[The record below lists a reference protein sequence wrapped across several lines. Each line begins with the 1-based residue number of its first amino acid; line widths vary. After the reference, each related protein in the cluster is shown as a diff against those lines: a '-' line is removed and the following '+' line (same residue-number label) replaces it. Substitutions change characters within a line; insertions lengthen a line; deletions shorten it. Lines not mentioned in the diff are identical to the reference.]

1 MIYSLNEQQR
11 ADMGTKNWQ
20 TEGAVVTANMSPHT
34 SRPHVLDT
42 GCYKT
47 RQSVDRRTVCRSAR
61 ESSRDPKESS
71 TTRRRPRPAGVP
83 RSSDTIFQTLDMAET
98 VVLGA
103 ATAAGLKV
111 ALDSSPNRRSAAQQD
126 RGVDA
131 SSAAS
136 TSSATTALSSLVLVS
151 LILRKVS
158 SRLVER
164 RRQASPTSQA
174 MQRLQNVEVAVE
186 REGRVLEGALR
197 DMDGL
202 KMRSRLVGR
211 EVKEV
216 RKVVEG
222 VELGYGELG
231 RVVEARMG
239 EMQGQ
244 VSDLEGLT
252 SSIHGVMAKQVGLI
266 SGVVTK
272 VRDLERDVVVLK
284 QDTGEVE
291 TGVMKEPQQQ
301 KQQQEEERK
310 QEREVVVRQEVVTRE
325 KDGTVLY
332 TWDSPA

>member
-1 MIYSLNEQQR
+1 
-11 ADMGTKNWQ
+11 
-20 TEGAVVTANMSPHT
+20 
-34 SRPHVLDT
+34 
-42 GCYKT
+42 
-47 RQSVDRRTVCRSAR
+47 
-61 ESSRDPKESS
+61 
-71 TTRRRPRPAGVP
+71 
-83 RSSDTIFQTLDMAET
+83 
-98 VVLGA
+98 
-103 ATAAGLKV
+103 
-111 ALDSSPNRRSAAQQD
+111 
-126 RGVDA
+126 
-131 SSAAS
+131 
-136 TSSATTALSSLVLVS
+136 
-151 LILRKVS
+151 
-158 SRLVER
+158 
-164 RRQASPTSQA
+164 

>member
-1 MIYSLNEQQR
+1 
-11 ADMGTKNWQ
+11 MGM
-20 TEGAVVTANMSPHT
+20 GMPHF
-34 SRPHVLDT
+34 LGT
-42 GCYKT
+42 GTRHPT
-47 RQSVDRRTVCRSAR
+47 RQSFDCRTVCRSAR
-61 ESSRDPKESS
+61 DPSRDSKQS
-71 TTRRRPRPAGVP
+71 TRRRRSAEVP
-83 RSSDTIFQTLDMAET
+83 RTSDTIVRTLDVAET

-103 ATAAGLKV
+103 ATAAGVKV
-111 ALDSSPNRRSAAQQD
+111 ALDSSGRRPVTRQD

-136 TSSATTALSSLVLVS
+136 TSNATTTLSSLVLVS

-158 SRLVER
+158 SRVVEQK
-164 RRQASPTSQA
+164 RQASPTSQA

-202 KMRSRLVGR
+202 KMRSRLIGR

-216 RKVVEG
+216 RKVVDG
-222 VELGYGELG
+222 VELGYGEMG
-231 RVVEARMG
+231 RVIEVQMG

-272 VRDLERDVVVLK
+272 VRGLERDVVVLK
-284 QDTGEVE
+284 GEMGEAEAGIEVSE
-291 TGVMKEPQQQ
+291 EPQQQ
-301 KQQQEEERK
+301 NQAQEEMERK
-310 QEREVVVRQEVVTRE
+310 QERELVVRQEVVTRE
-325 KDGTVLY
+325 KDGSVLY
-332 TWDSPA
+332 TWDSS